1 MNILPTINS
10 SVSDAR
16 PLNLVQIS
24 IVNIVDAELNTE
36 VREDIRA
43 AIMTANIRPLNP
55 IIQTN
60 ITLATVLFQHTDLWA
75 RGSAQE
81 DVGEL
86 QDYQEQEAKCSLG
99 EACRIQS

>member
-1 MNILPTINS
+1 MLTISRTTMNILPTINS

-43 AIMTANIRPLNP
+43 AIMTANMRPLNP

-60 ITLATVLFQHTDLWA
+60 CTLATVLFQHTDLWA
-75 RGSAQE
+75 RGPAQAE
-81 DVGEL
+81 
-86 QDYQEQEAKCSLG
+86 
-99 EACRIQS
+99 